1 MSPTSLPA
9 EVLTEIFNSCD
20 TLQQAIAL
28 GSACR
33 RFRSLWLTISSPII
47 RRLGRVEIRAFDDA
61 LIAVSPFARLW
72 QLFATN
78 YPQVR
83 ATVIAQKHLA
93 NGELPPD
100 PFPFHQLS
108 PETKPP
114 SHDELLGVFGYEHL
128 AKCFENII
136 WHDLFKGTVGLEDFD
151 EDPEGWE
158 TWRVGFH
165 ASMYRLFLVG
175 AALCRAYQEP
185 FFPHDDDRPRSFLQA
200 LKTVI
205 SEEQYFVRSAF
216 DLNDTQYLL
225 KYPAYNFGDHK
236 GHQQIFGPLVE
247 FLVCLSKAR
256 AQGHQLKEV
265 SSLFESIGFTTPPG
279 LDDNEASTVFAELVQ
294 LLFAYYQLDCLY
306 AKLVTYQKRN
316 GECIRSRTRLREK
329 VHSQPKKTTVIIPGA
344 FYPDEFYMPR
354 RIEDAGKLLSV
365 RPADLSTKTAALSTD
380 FPYENLDI
388 LLQCLHRA
396 SGQPNKYDEF
406 FNTHEPHYEFIQ
418 FLCQRHLGI
427 RFSEEAFDPMKEE
440 SHYSLWEGESNVFD
454 QTTQDIQAAVGMFT
468 SADTEYESYFEEM
481 ECMI

>member
-1 MSPTSLPA
+1 MTFPTSLPA

-33 RFRSLWLTISSPII
+33 RFHSLWLSISSLII
-47 RRLGRVEIRAFDDA
+47 RRLGRAEIRAFDDA
-61 LIAVSPFARLW
+61 LIAV
-72 QLFATN
+72 
-78 YPQVR
+78 R
-83 ATVIAQKHLA
+83 ATAIAQKHLA
-93 NGELPPD
+93 NGNLPPD
-100 PFPFHQLS
+100 LFPFHQLS
-108 PETKPP
+108 PETNLA

-128 AKCFENII
+128 VKCFENIV

-151 EDPEGWE
+151 ENPERWE

-185 FFPHDDDRPRSFLQA
+185 FFPYDDDRPRDFLQT
-200 LKTVI
+200 LKTAI
-205 SEEQYFVRSAF
+205 SEEQYFVKSAF
-216 DLNDTQYLL
+216 DLNDIQYLL
-225 KYPAYNFGDHK
+225 NYPAYNFGDHE
-236 GHQQIFGPLVE
+236 GHQQIFGSLVE
-247 FLVCLSKAR
+247 FLVRLSRAR
-256 AQGHQLKEV
+256 AHGHQLKEV
-265 SSLFESIGFTTPPG
+265 PSLFESMGFTSPPG
-279 LDDNEASTVFAELVQ
+279 LDNEASTLFAELVQ
-294 LLFAYYQLDCLY
+294 LLFAYYQLDRLY
-306 AKLVTYQKRN
+306 LKLVTYQKRN

-329 VHSQPKKTTVIIPGA
+329 VRWQPKKMTVIIPGV
-344 FYPDEFYMPR
+344 FYPDEFSMPR

-396 SGQPNKYDEF
+396 SGQPNKYDDF
-406 FNTHEPHYEFIQ
+406 FSTHEPHYEFIQ
-418 FLCQRHLGI
+418 FLCQRHLGL

-440 SHYSLWEGESNVFD
+440 SHYSLWEGECNVFD
-454 QTTQDIQAAVGMFT
+454 QTTQDIQAAAEMFT
-468 SADTEYESYFEEM
+468 SADTEYEPYFEEM